1 MDDKKLDKI
10 MQDYLSTTVKGK
22 DADFG
27 KIDAKSFTKKSNTF
41 NSKTFICIATILVAV
56 IAVISIV
63 LPIALKGNSGAE
75 DKMFFADDGSIE
87 YIFDNDKDV
96 VFNNLKNMI
105 VPTVQCDNYLYST
118 IKSTENNDI
127 IGVTADFG
135 IYDEIYD
142 DISMHILKNGYMIDI
157 LGEYLKLENVIVWR
171 EYSIHYDIK
180 YNANISQYDFKIY
193 FKDCNYNYFIS
204 AVYYESIDIGFI
216 LDTIYE

>member
-22 DADFG
+22 DADFV

-180 YNANISQYDFKIY
+180 YNANISQYECKIY
-193 FKDCNYNYFIS
+193 FKDGNYNYFIS

>member
-180 YNANISQYDFKIY
+180 YNANISQYECKIY
-193 FKDCNYNYFIS
+193 FKDGNYNYFIS